1 MHNEPIKWS
10 KRDTSSYKREKVW
23 LKSQVY
29 QWTHYTFQVQV
40 LVRKYSY
47 PLWMRLV
54 CVYVNISRHLN
65 ISYLFREND
74 NTLLWICGSKK
85 TLIIFRFRIILW
97 SILTFFRVSHFCRM
111 SFPPFCPPILKPY
124 LKKRVL
130 YLSEGSLFKTNFI
143 HFLPSLVIL
152 TFLMQRPALLFLV
165 QQDI

>member
-29 QWTHYTFQVQV
+29 QWTHYISSPGSSQKILLPSLDETI
-40 LVRKYSY
+40 
-47 PLWMRLV
+47 
-54 CVYVNISRHLN
+54 YVNISWDLN

-130 YLSEGSLFKTNFI
+130 YLCEGSLFKTNFI

>member
-10 KRDTSSYKREKVW
+10 KRDTSSYKRQVW

-29 QWTHYTFQVQV
+29 QWTHYISSPGSSQ
-40 LVRKYSY
+40 KI
-47 PLWMRLV
+47 LWLV
-54 CVYVNISRHLN
+54 CVYVNISWDLN
-65 ISYLFREND
+65 ISYLFRENY